1 MALNV
6 LASDIA
12 DNFCGGV
19 LAHPSINLEERI
31 YGGNLVDL
39 FSRVERP
46 VLMMPA
52 RVSLSIIFV
61 NM

>member
-6 LASDIA
+6 LASDLA
-12 DNFCGGV
+12 QNFVGGV

-46 VLMMPA
+46 VLMLPA
-52 RVSLSIIFV
+52 RV
-61 NM
+61 N

>member
-6 LASDIA
+6 LASDLA
-12 DNFCGGV
+12 HNFVGGV
-19 LAHPSINLEERI
+19 LAHPSINLEERM

-46 VLMMPA
+46 VLMLPA
-52 RVSLSIIFV
+52 KV
-61 NM
+61 NRTSY